1 MGNSASSA
9 KSPFINLL
17 KIIVLSPSLIT
28 QYTQAVNF
36 LLGFKLSHF
45 ILKKNLDLKIAN
57 NSCLK
62 LIG

>member
-36 LLGFKLSHF
+36 LLGLKLTHF
-45 ILKKNLDLKIAN
+45 IFKKTWIKKIAN
-57 NSCLK
+57 NSCL
-62 LIG
+62 